1 MATRFVSEDGNSVIW
16 QATNGKMFGTEAE
29 AIAEENSKQYETK
42 VGAFISSKTW
52 NRGQDTRAKAMI
64 IEFLAWADTEAG
76 AAAIEAAANAPEPE
90 AEEATEEASDVPP
103 PPPAP
108 AA

>member
-29 AIAEENSKQYETK
+29 AIAEENSKQYETS
-42 VGAFISSKTW
+42 VNAFIKSKIW

-64 IEFLAWADTEAG
+64 IEYLAWADTAAG
-76 AAAIEAAANAPEPE
+76 QAAIEAAMNAPEE
-90 AEEATEEASDVPP
+90 VAEEATEEASDTPP